1 MDKNEVLAKS
11 RAENAKEDE
20 YEKEVAKQA
29 DSVAVFV
36 QLLLA
41 TVFVVAQI
49 MVEGKLN
56 WSLYAFVW
64 SVSMSTNWVK
74 WAKLHR
80 KQELRKALAYTLL
93 VAMASGYYLYA
104 LVVS

>member
-49 MVEGKLN
+49 MVLN
-56 WSLYAFVW
+56 WSLYALVW